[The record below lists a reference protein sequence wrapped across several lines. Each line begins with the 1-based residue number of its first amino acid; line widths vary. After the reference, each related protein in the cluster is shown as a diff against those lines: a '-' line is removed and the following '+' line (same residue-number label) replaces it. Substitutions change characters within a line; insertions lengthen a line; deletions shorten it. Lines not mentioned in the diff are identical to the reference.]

1 MIHNQGFVS
10 KLVIINHLFMDQKL
24 HAAISISYKLNSSE
38 HAKIKF
44 HWKHFLVRRIQK
56 HFAVITPFVLLR
68 KLLVWREIANL
79 IILLIL
85 SDILNFELSIT
96 YKIQVIKQGFIDVLC
111 TLGVRFIKRNSI
123 KKVDQNRCN
132 SSSLGHRL
140 HKKFMHVAML
150 FNRREV
156 FVDK

>member
-1 MIHNQGFVS
+1 MHNAIL
-10 KLVIINHLFMDQKL
+10 KNEYAHLVLDL
-24 HAAISISYKLNSSE
+24 LNE
-38 HAKIKF
+38 E
-44 HWKHFLVRRIQK
+44 V
-56 HFAVITPFVLLR
+56 
-68 KLLVWREIANL
+68 
-79 IILLIL
+79 
-85 SDILNFELSIT
+85 
-96 YKIQVIKQGFIDVLC
+96 
-111 TLGVRFIKRNSI
+111 

>member
-44 HWKHFLVRRIQK
+44 HWKHFLIQRIQK

-68 KLLVWREIANL
+68 KLLVWREIASI

-85 SDILNFELSIT
+85 SDILNFELAII
-96 YKIQVIKQGFIDVLC
+96 YKIQVIKQGFNGILLNEYAPLVLDLLNEVVKRLIKTDVIAL
-111 TLGVRFIKRNSI
+111 
-123 KKVDQNRCN
+123 
-132 SSSLGHRL
+132 
-140 HKKFMHVAML
+140 A
-150 FNRREV
+150 
-156 FVDK
+156 

>member
-79 IILLIL
+79 NFQLALTKLLI
-85 SDILNFELSIT
+85 
-96 YKIQVIKQGFIDVLC
+96 YK
-111 TLGVRFIKRNSI
+111 TLF
-123 KKVDQNRCN
+123 
-132 SSSLGHRL
+132 
-140 HKKFMHVAML
+140 F
-150 FNRREV
+150 
-156 FVDK
+156 